1 MRRLEM
7 GEAAGLFADEIIL
20 TNDNPREENP
30 EKIIRDIIEGIKKAE
45 EKTADNE
52 EKKMKIIMD
61 RRMAVAEA
69 IREARTGDVVLIA
82 GKGHE
87 KYQEIHGV
95 RYYMDDHELVRE
107 AMWQRELMQKRELL
121 MKQQESPGQ

>member
-52 EKKMKIIMD
+52 EKKMKVIMD

-107 AMWQRELMQKRELL
+107 AMWQRERMQKRELL